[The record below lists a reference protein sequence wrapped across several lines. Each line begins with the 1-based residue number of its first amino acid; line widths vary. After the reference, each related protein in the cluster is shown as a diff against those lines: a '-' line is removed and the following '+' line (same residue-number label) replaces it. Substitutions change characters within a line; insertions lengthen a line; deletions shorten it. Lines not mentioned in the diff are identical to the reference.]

1 MSVEEM
7 VVARAKFGVPRV
19 PSATVRRDAL
29 VKRLDT
35 AADCPLTLVVAP
47 PGSGKTA
54 LLAEWVAA
62 ADCSISWMSC
72 DATDAE
78 PLCFWRSVVTS
89 VAQAC
94 HDLGIAAAELV
105 EEPSTERLAI
115 GLANELT
122 ALDHPCVIVID
133 DFHLAHAEP
142 AVMAA
147 FIAALPRSV
156 RLVLATRS
164 DPPFPL
170 GRLRV
175 QGKLLELRQADLAL
189 TTDEACRLLGE
200 LGVVLGERELEDLV
214 ALSEGWPAGV
224 HLAGLWA
231 RAHDDPGA
239 LLRSMGT
246 TDRSLVDFLM
256 TEVIELQPPDIV
268 DFLMVSA
275 ELEWFDAALCD
286 EVRSRHDS
294 AEMLAR
300 VRAANLFLVQP
311 VREGAKYRYHHL
323 FGQFLRSHLRAVAPE
338 RLPAI
343 HRAAA
348 AASLA
353 RRDPMGAVA
362 HSLRARDPG
371 AAMAQLQSHVTS
383 AWSIEDPAL
392 ASATIRAWLTEHE
405 SLDGE
410 RAPAGV
416 LVCAVVFGMVG
427 DRDEA
432 ASWLRW
438 VEAREADLDPL
449 DRFLLHA
456 VWVHHLVQAGDPG
469 AALERAGRA
478 RAVLREHDIDTVW
491 AEPLTFLEAQA
502 QLWLGDLV
510 GAEATLEPEPGRR
523 DRSPVIRRVRRPGC
537 ASLISLQ
544 RGELVEAERLA
555 KVAIAAAD
563 ELGLDDGN
571 YGRAEPE
578 FALAQLAL
586 EQNRLD
592 DADRRLEQVMRIV
605 EEGRRPPMELLGHL
619 RRAQIASVR
628 GDHDA
633 AAEGIERARATI
645 PNAMPPVVA
654 WIDRAELRLAV
665 ERSDRATAERLQ
677 PRLPASPETALLTA
691 RLRLLAD
698 DPGGALSILETGAEG
713 VSTRRL
719 EIERQL
725 LTAIALADAN
735 PPRAHEALEGALT
748 LAEPVGLHRTLL
760 AEGPVLWRL
769 LEAHPAHGRIADYI
783 TGILDNTHRVG
794 LGPPPTNARQS
805 GLVDPLSDRELT
817 VLRLLASRL
826 TCSEIAR
833 ELYLSVNTV
842 RSHVKAIY
850 RKLGVNAR
858 TDAVKR
864 GHALGL
870 A

>member
-19 PSATVRRDAL
+19 PNATVRRDAL
-29 VKRLDT
+29 VNRLDA
-35 AADCPLTLVVAP
+35 AADCPLTLVVAA

-54 LLAEWVAA
+54 LLAQWVGA
-62 ADCSISWMSC
+62 ADRPISWMSC

-78 PLCFWRSVVTS
+78 PLCFWRSVITS
-89 VAQAC
+89 VAQTC

-105 EEPSTERLAI
+105 EEPTAERLAI

-122 ALDHPCVIVID
+122 ALDQPCVIVID

-142 AVMAA
+142 AVMGA

-175 QGKLLELRQADLAL
+175 QGKLLELRQAELAL
-189 TTDEACRLLGE
+189 ATGEAHRLLAALGVLLGE
-200 LGVVLGERELEDLV
+200 DELQQLV
-214 ALSEGWPAGV
+214 ALTEGWPAGV

-231 RAHDDPGA
+231 QANDDPGA
-239 LLRSMGT
+239 LLRSMGA

-268 DFLMVSA
+268 EFLMVSA
-275 ELEWFDAALCD
+275 ELESFDAALCD
-286 EVRSRHDS
+286 DVRSRHDS

-300 VRAANLFLVQP
+300 VRAANLFLVEP
-311 VREGAKYRYHHL
+311 VRDGGWYRYHHL

-353 RRDPMGAVA
+353 RRDPMSAVA
-362 HSLRARDPG
+362 HSLRAQDPD
-371 AAMAQLQSHVTS
+371 AAMVQLQAHVTS
-383 AWSIEDPAL
+383 AWSIENPAL
-392 ASATIRAWLTEHE
+392 AGATTRAWLAERE

-410 RAPAGV
+410 RAPEGV

-438 VEAREADLDPL
+438 VEDREADLDPL

-456 VWVHHLVQAGDPG
+456 VWAHHLVQGGDPE

-478 RAVLREHDIDTVW
+478 RAVLCEHEIDTVW
-491 AEPLTFLEAQA
+491 AEPLTFLAAQA

-510 GAEATLEPEPGRR
+510 GAEATLEPERGRP
-523 DRSPVIRRVRRPGC
+523 DLSPVIRRVRRPGC
-537 ASLISLQ
+537 ASLIALQ

-555 KVAIAAAD
+555 NSAIAAAD

-578 FALAQLAL
+578 FVLAQVAL
-586 EQNRLD
+586 EHNRLD
-592 DADRRLEQVMRIV
+592 DADGRLEQVMRIV
-605 EEGRRPPMELLGHL
+605 EEGRRPPVELLAHL
-619 RRAQIASVR
+619 RRAQVASAR
-628 GDHDA
+628 GDHEA
-633 AAEGIERARATI
+633 AAEGIERARAALPHAT
-645 PNAMPPVVA
+645 PPVIA
-654 WIDRAELRLAV
+654 WIDRAELRLAL
-665 ERSDRATAERLQ
+665 ERRDRATAERVQ
-677 PRLPASPETALLTA
+677 PRLRPSPETALLSA

-698 DPGGALSILETGAEG
+698 DPRGALGVLETVADG

-719 EIERQL
+719 RVEHRL
-725 LTAIALADAN
+725 LTAIALSCSD
-735 PPRAHEALEGALT
+735 PPRAHEALDSALK
-748 LAEPVGLHRTLL
+748 LAEPVGLHRTVL
-760 AEGPVLWRL
+760 AEGPVLWKL
-769 LEAHPAHGRIADYI
+769 LEAHPAHDRIAHYI
-783 TGILDNTHRVG
+783 AGILENTHRV
-794 LGPPPTNARQS
+794 GPPPTNANQA
-805 GLVDPLSDRELT
+805 GLVEPLSERELT

-858 TDAVKR
+858 IDAVKR
-864 GHALGL
+864 GHALGI

>member
-7 VVARAKFGVPRV
+7 VVARAKFGMPRV
-19 PSATVRRDAL
+19 PNATVRRDAL
-29 VKRLDT
+29 VDRLDAT
-35 AADCPLTLVVAP
+35 DCPLTLVVAA

-54 LLAEWVAA
+54 LLTQWVGA
-62 ADCSISWMSC
+62 ADRSISWMSC
-72 DATDAE
+72 DATDAQ
-78 PLCFWRSVVTS
+78 PHCFWRSVITS
-89 VAQAC
+89 VAQTC

-122 ALDHPCVIVID
+122 ALDQPCVIVID
-133 DFHLAHAEP
+133 DFHLAHSEP

-175 QGKLLELRQADLAL
+175 QGKLLELRQAELAL
-189 TTDEACRLLGE
+189 TTDEAHRLLAD
-200 LGVVLGERELEDLV
+200 LGVLLGDDDLQRLV
-214 ALSEGWPAGV
+214 DLTEGWPAGV

-231 RAHDDPGA
+231 QAHDDPSA
-239 LLRSMGT
+239 LLRSMGAT
-246 TDRSLVDFLM
+246 HRSLVDFLM

-268 DFLMVSA
+268 EFLMVSA
-275 ELEWFDAALCD
+275 ELESFDAALCD

-300 VRAANLFLVQP
+300 VRAANLFLVEP

-353 RRDPMGAVA
+353 RRDPMSAVG
-362 HSLRARDPG
+362 HSLRARDPA
-371 AAMAQLQSHVTS
+371 AAMAQLQAHVTS
-383 AWSIEDPAL
+383 AWSIENPAL
-392 ASATIRAWLTEHE
+392 ASATTRAWLAEHE
-405 SLDGE
+405 YLDAQ
-410 RAPAGV
+410 RTPDGV

-438 VEAREADLDPL
+438 VEAREAVLDPA

-456 VWVHHLVQAGDPG
+456 VWTHHLVQDGDPE
-469 AALERAGRA
+469 AALEREGRA

-491 AEPLTFLEAQA
+491 AQALTYLRAQA
-502 QLWLGDLV
+502 QLWLGDV
-510 GAEATLEPEPGRR
+510 EGAEATLVP
-523 DRSPVIRRVRRPGC
+523 DRSRADLSPVIRRVRQRGC
-537 ASLISLQ
+537 ASLIALH
-544 RGELVEAERLA
+544 RGELVEAEGLA
-555 KVAIAAAD
+555 NAALAAAD

-586 EQNRLD
+586 EHNRLD
-592 DADRRLEQVMRIV
+592 DADGRLEQVMRIV
-605 EEGRRPPMELLGHL
+605 EEGRRPPIELLAHL
-619 RRAQIASVR
+619 RRAQVASAR
-628 GDHDA
+628 GDHGA
-633 AAEGIERARATI
+633 AAEDIERARAAI
-645 PNAMPPVVA
+645 PRATPPVIA
-654 WIDRAELRLAV
+654 WIDRAELRLAL
-665 ERSDRATAERLQ
+665 ERHDRATAERVQ
-677 PRLPASPETALLTA
+677 PRLPPSPETALLTA
-691 RLRLLAD
+691 RLGLLAD
-698 DPGGALSILETGAEG
+698 DPRGAVSILDTVVDG
-713 VSTRRL
+713 VCTRRL
-719 EIERQL
+719 KVEHRL
-725 LTAIALADAN
+725 LMAIALAHSN
-735 PPRAHEALEGALT
+735 PPRAHEALDSALA

-760 AEGPVLWRL
+760 AEGPALWKL
-769 LEAHPAHGRIADYI
+769 LEAHPAHDRIADYI
-783 TGILDNTHRVG
+783 ASILENTHRVG
-794 LGPPPTNARQS
+794 ASPTSASQA

-817 VLRLLASRL
+817 VLRFLASRL

-858 TDAVKR
+858 IDAVKR